1 MREMIRTLIIVYAII
16 SLSHKCFGKYIFDE
30 RLVLFSDDR
39 QTKVLIDKELVQGFT
54 THSITYSRDWINGKY
69 TKRITDDTLYDLS
82 TVGSLPIPKEYFK
95 GLEEFF
101 SMTGIIRYSENRKMD
116 FSEFVDVIWGW
127 THFHLDPNEVLID
140 IPESAR
146 PFTKVEC
153 FKENLLLLL
162 RANPRIRNTLQSVIN
177 EINRINLPNSPL
189 PAYKMVPRDK
199 IQWFLNAK
207 QHNWIKRFL
216 ELCLCRRIGNISL
229 HAKVTENIHER
240 STVQLT
246 VRPYTKRTA
255 RQSTELFSTFIMNNS
270 TYTFSNMNIQIEENT
285 IISASIMND
294 LFVIFGRTDTLILDH
309 PGGVSHIKE
318 YSALLT
324 SILRDEVIRKQNH
337 SISLLKGL
345 ILSHTLFI
353 TEKAL
358 EYLEKTDI
366 TKFGFKKY
374 YPPSYRAEKAY
385 HTIQNMINN
394 FISRLLTGQSPISS
408 SLEYLLG
415 PDRLFFSK
423 HVKYD
428 NLPKLDT
435 IEIHVSNTVKSV
447 NRSTFTI
454 PSTSTVKTVVLVED
468 VTASARD
475 TYNVLYGISSL
486 RHLTTLDVKRTTV
499 NPMKV
504 IPILLDINTKYK
516 TTIRAIEFPYAPGT
530 TTAHEW
536 PISSF
541 IKSVPSIRKY
551 GIYVPANN
559 PERTLLPL
567 IRDIQDTFKTAS
579 AGTRVNLTIRNIS
592 ITSYHGISSYTVT
605 PHYINRRM
613 FMSVYKTLPLPVVG
627 SGKYPAADEILRV
640 LSKATALDNTP
651 KNSAR

>member
-1 MREMIRTLIIVYAII
+1 MREMIRILIIVYTMVL
-16 SLSHKCFGKYIFDE
+16 LSHKCFGKYIFDE

-54 THSITYSRDWINGKY
+54 THSITYSKDWINGKY
-69 TKRITDDTLYDLS
+69 KKRIKDDTLYDLS
-82 TVGSLPIPKEYFK
+82 TIGSLPIPKEYFK

-101 SMTGIIRYSENRKMD
+101 SMTGIMRYSENRKMD
-116 FSEFVDVIWGW
+116 FSEFVDMIWGW
-127 THFHLDPNEVLID
+127 THFRLDPNEVLID
-140 IPESAR
+140 IPENAR

-162 RANPRIRNTLQSVIN
+162 RANPRIRNTLHNIIN
-177 EINRINLPNSPL
+177 EINRINLPNGPL
-189 PAYKMVPRDK
+189 PTYKMVPRDK

-207 QHNWIKRFL
+207 QNNWIKRFL
-216 ELCLCRRIGNISL
+216 ELCLCHRIGNISL
-229 HAKVTENIHER
+229 HAKVTENIHEKN
-240 STVQLT
+240 TIQIT
-246 VRPYTKRTA
+246 VRPYTKRPA
-255 RQSTELFSTFIMNNS
+255 RKATDVFSTFIMNNS

-294 LFVIFGRTDTLILDH
+294 LFVIFGRTDTLTLDH
-309 PGGVSHIKE
+309 PGGIGHIKE
-318 YSALLT
+318 YSSLLT
-324 SILRDEVIRKQNH
+324 NILRDEVIRKQNH
-337 SISLLKGL
+337 SVSLLKGL
-345 ILSHTLFI
+345 ILSHTLFL
-353 TEKAL
+353 TEKSL

-385 HTIQNMINN
+385 HTIQHMINN
-394 FISRLLTGQSPISS
+394 FLTRVLTGQSPISS

-428 NLPKLDT
+428 NLPKLHT

-454 PSTSTVKTVVLVED
+454 PSTSIIKTVVLVED
-468 VTASARD
+468 VTASAKD

-486 RHLTTLDVKRTTV
+486 RYITTLDMKRTTV

-516 TTIRAIEFPYAPGT
+516 TTIRTIEFPYIPDT
-530 TTAHEW
+530 ITAHKW

-541 IKSVPSIRKY
+541 IKSLPSIRKY
-551 GIYVPANN
+551 GIYVSEKKA
-559 PERTLLPL
+559 EKTLFSL
-567 IRDIQDTFKTAS
+567 IQDIQDTFKNAS
-579 AGTRVNLTIRNIS
+579 DGTRVNLTIRNIS
-592 ITSYHGISSYTVT
+592 ITSYHGISSYMVT
-605 PHYINRRM
+605 PHYINRSL
-613 FMSVYKTLPLPVVG
+613 FMSVYKTLPLPVVR
-627 SGKYPAADEILRV
+627 SSKYPAADEILRI
-640 LSKATALDNTP
+640 LSKGTALNGTL
-651 KNSAR
+651 KK